1 MSAISL
7 KSITGITSIT
17 TPAGVD
23 NQFTLHTNDT
33 TQRLKVTESG
43 VEITGVTTTS
53 GDLFVNGN
61 VVLPSSGKSLKIWT
75 GGTQGL
81 IMTHG
86 GQFGELDNLTGMMRI
101 KASQIKL
108 SNRFGNL
115 DMLTCNSFGSV
126 DLFHNNILRFTTTG
140 YGVSTTGLEVV
151 GVSTFKDKVKI
162 GTGGIPAGKLHIDDI
177 GSTGGGGDIVAELDS
192 GSPMFTYRNGTHS
205 WFHAG
210 KHPTDDAF
218 VVTTGGTTTT
228 SEKLRIASDGKIGI
242 NTSTA
247 NSRLHILASNESGIL
262 LEDSGVA
269 NNAPYLEIIAKRT
282 DGNVHQSF
290 SGQIFLSRNRTE
302 QKISSGLKLGTIL
315 FGGNHT
321 NASKSNILYAA
332 SIAGM
337 SSGDFNS
344 ASDMKT
350 DLVFFTGATGRSPT
364 TANVSS
370 GEERLRI
377 SSEGY
382 VTTPTNVMFSA
393 NGGPSDL
400 TDAVII
406 FGNSVFQR
414 GGTNYSTSTG
424 IFTAPVDGIY
434 HFMCNPYR
442 YTLSADS
449 YIHLQTSTDNGSTWN
464 NQIEI
469 RGFTNG
475 ANGWL
480 SLPLSNLI
488 DLNSG
493 NQVRIYATNRIHC
506 NGVFSR
512 FSGMLVG

>member
-1 MSAISL
+1 
-7 KSITGITSIT
+7 

-247 NSRLHILASNESGIL
+247 NSRLHILATNESGIL
-262 LEDSGVA
+262 LEDS
-269 NNAPYLEIIAKRT
+269 
-282 DGNVHQSF
+282 
-290 SGQIFLSRNRTE
+290 
-302 QKISSGLKLGTIL
+302 
-315 FGGNHT
+315 
-321 NASKSNILYAA
+321 
-332 SIAGM
+332 
-337 SSGDFNS
+337 
-344 ASDMKT
+344 
-350 DLVFFTGATGRSPT
+350 
-364 TANVSS
+364 
-370 GEERLRI
+370 
-377 SSEGY
+377 
-382 VTTPTNVMFSA
+382 
-393 NGGPSDL
+393 
-400 TDAVII
+400 
-406 FGNSVFQR
+406 
-414 GGTNYSTSTG
+414 
-424 IFTAPVDGIY
+424 
-434 HFMCNPYR
+434 
-442 YTLSADS
+442 
-449 YIHLQTSTDNGSTWN
+449 
-464 NQIEI
+464 
-469 RGFTNG
+469 
-475 ANGWL
+475 
-480 SLPLSNLI
+480 
-488 DLNSG
+488 
-493 NQVRIYATNRIHC
+493 
-506 NGVFSR
+506 
-512 FSGMLVG
+512 